1 MVFDIDYFKTQ
12 IYQDHMTFLIVDVY
26 NSSLFEGW
34 GRVDTV
40 FLKET
45 QIFELKQWCKRQT
58 IAILICFS
66 EKLNSLLCQG
76 MKASLFG
83 FIHQ

>member
-1 MVFDIDYFKTQ
+1 MFFDTEYFKTQ

-26 NSSLFEGW
+26 NSSMFGGGGW
-34 GRVDTV
+34 VDAV

-45 QIFELKQWCKRQT
+45 QNFELQQWSKRQI
-58 IAILICFS
+58 IAILTCFS
-66 EKLNSLLCQG
+66 EKLDSLLGQG